1 MILTER
7 EAQKQLQSS
16 NRDYYGRKTWEQ
28 HSGNIDVTKQQ
39 AESGLTYDYAKE
51 LGQAYSSAMQSEQAI
66 LGDKY
71 STLNKPQAIQSID
84 QALQEAYNAYL
95 QNYQKGL
102 ANIEELAS
110 EATSQIT
117 KNLETE
123 AANTKLMQESAYK
136 YLQYLYQNY
145 SDSPM
150 FQEELWKRYL
160 TTEDDITR
168 LKTWEELSPELY
180 DAEGN
185 LNIKGADFYDQM
197 MNQISQGTYG
207 DTSKSGQITDYYS
220 WLRSE
225 NPDLYDWAKSYNPY
239 DYSMYYDPIT
249 GEFVNSKEG
258 SFKTMV
264 GLTSADEKYTFM
276 ERFGGLSKSEVDKMY
291 SGFTSKLTELNSKV
305 NKSSGRDTKEIT
317 NEFTDL
323 TAQIGD
329 LTDQL
334 GITADIENE
343 LGMSLDDLGKYLAN
357 NASNA
362 VSNGDIWYQGILNTL
377 EMAGSGAL
385 IGKSMGATYG
395 AIAGTVALP
404 VLGTVTGAGAG
415 AAAGTILGAISGLIV
430 GVASSINQSEQTKEQ
445 NRALAKASRDAY
457 DNLVTTLITYS
468 QNKQRQ
474 AQIDYYKK

>member
-28 HSGNIDVTKQQ
+28 QYGNIDVTKQR

-84 QALQEAYNAYL
+84 QALQEAYDAYL
-95 QNYQKGL
+95 QNYQKGI
-102 ANIEELAS
+102 ANIEESAS

-160 TTEDDITR
+160 TTENDVDR

-185 LNIKGADFYDQM
+185 LTIKGADFYDQM

-207 DTSKSGQITDYYS
+207 DTSKYGQITDYYS

-239 DYSMYYDPIT
+239 DYSMYYDPTT

-264 GLTSADEKYTFM
+264 GLTSSDQTYSFIERYGGMSEKDITNMFSKYQSKINKVMSNNDHYKARESINEMQLVSEELKDMAKEFGIYEELNKEIGGFDNLAAKVNNYISSTTTKG
-276 ERFGGLSKSEVDKMY
+276 EAWKKGGLQVASDVA
-291 SGFTSKLTELNSKV
+291 FLT
-305 NKSSGRDTKEIT
+305 G
-317 NEFTDL
+317 
-323 TAQIGD
+323 
-329 LTDQL
+329 L
-334 GITADIENE
+334 G
-343 LGMSLDDLGKYLAN
+343 
-357 NASNA
+357 
-362 VSNGDIWYQGILNTL
+362 NT
-377 EMAGSGAL
+377 MVPG
-385 IGKSMGATYG
+385 
-395 AIAGTVALP
+395 
-404 VLGTVTGAGAG
+404 GAGALFG
-415 AAAGTILGAISGLIV
+415 LTVGLLTGVVRAGLRATGDVVKNIEAQENAYNMYTKAVSTMTQYVL
-430 GVASSINQSEQTKEQ
+430 EQRRQKE
-445 NRALAKASRDAY
+445 LEY
-457 DNLVTTLITYS
+457 
-468 QNKQRQ
+468 NKR
-474 AQIDYYKK
+474 

>member
-16 NRDYYGRKTWEQ
+16 NRDYYSRKTWEQ
-28 HSGNIDVTKQQ
+28 KYGNIDVTKQR

-71 STLNKPQAIQSID
+71 STLNKSQAIQSID
-84 QALQEAYNAYL
+84 QALQEAYDAYL

-102 ANIEELAS
+102 ANIEESAS

-160 TTEDDITR
+160 TTENDVNR

-185 LNIKGADFYDQM
+185 LTIKGADFYDQM

-207 DTSKSGQITDYYS
+207 DTSKYGQITDYYS

-239 DYSMYYDPIT
+239 DYSMYYDPTT

-264 GLTSADEKYTFM
+264 GLTSSDQTYSFIERYGGMSEKDITNMFNKFVDDVKNIKVTDTMDSKDLEKYSSNLKNITTNIKD
-276 ERFGGLSKSEVDKMY
+276 LSK
-291 SGFTSKLTELNSKV
+291 
-305 NKSSGRDTKEIT
+305 
-317 NEFTDL
+317 
-323 TAQIGD
+323 
-329 LTDQL
+329 QL
-334 GITADIENE
+334 GIEKEMEE
-343 LGMSLDDLGKYLAN
+343 LVGGWDNINNQLDKIISRDKSEYEKAT
-357 NASNA
+357 S
-362 VSNGDIWYQGILNTL
+362 TL
-377 EMAGSGAL
+377 RK
-385 IGKSMGATYG
+385 I
-395 AIAGTVALP
+395 P
-404 VLGTVTGAGAG
+404 
-415 AAAGTILGAISGLIV
+415 IV
-430 GVASSINQSEQTKEQ
+430 GWISNLFAETMSEGQTIKNLKDYYLSTIQSM
-445 NRALAKASRDAY
+445 
-457 DNLVTTLITYS
+457 ITYS
-468 QNKQRQ
+468 QSQRRQKELEYNKR
-474 AQIDYYKK
+474 

>member
-28 HSGNIDVTKQQ
+28 QYGNIDVTKQQ

-71 STLNKPQAIQSID
+71 STINKSQAIQSID
-84 QALQEAYNAYL
+84 QALQEAYDAYL
-95 QNYQKGL
+95 QNYQKGIST
-102 ANIEELAS
+102 IEESAS

-145 SDSPM
+145 SNSPM

-160 TTEDDITR
+160 TTENGVDR

-185 LNIKGADFYDQM
+185 LNITGADFYDQM

-207 DTSKSGQITDYYS
+207 DTSKYGQITDYYS

-239 DYSMYYDPIT
+239 DYSMYYDPTT

-264 GLTSADEKYTFM
+264 GLTSSDQTYSFIERYGGMSEKDITNMFSKFVDDVKNIKITDSMDSKDLEKYSSNLKNITTNIKD
-276 ERFGGLSKSEVDKMY
+276 LSK
-291 SGFTSKLTELNSKV
+291 
-305 NKSSGRDTKEIT
+305 
-317 NEFTDL
+317 
-323 TAQIGD
+323 
-329 LTDQL
+329 QL
-334 GITADIENE
+334 GIEKEMEE
-343 LGMSLDDLGKYLAN
+343 LVGGWDNINNQLDK
-357 NASNA
+357 
-362 VSNGDIWYQGILNTL
+362 II
-377 EMAGSGAL
+377 
-385 IGKSMGATYG
+385 
-395 AIAGTVALP
+395 
-404 VLGTVTGAGAG
+404 
-415 AAAGTILGAISGLIV
+415 
-430 GVASSINQSEQTKEQ
+430 
-445 NRALAKASRDAY
+445 SRDKSEYKKATSTLRKIPIIGWIA
-457 DNLVTTLITYS
+457 NLFAETMSEGQTIKNLKDYYLSTIQSMITYAQS
-468 QNKQRQ
+468 QRRQKELEYNK
-474 AQIDYYKK
+474 I

>member
-28 HSGNIDVTKQQ
+28 QYGNIDVTKQK

-84 QALQEAYNAYL
+84 QALQEAYDAYL

-102 ANIEELAS
+102 ANIEESAS

-160 TTEDDITR
+160 TTENDVDR

-185 LNIKGADFYDQM
+185 LNITGADFYDQM

-207 DTSKSGQITDYYS
+207 DTSKYGQITDYYS

-239 DYSMYYDPIT
+239 DYSMYYDPTT

-264 GLTSADEKYTFM
+264 GLTSSDQTYSFIERYGGMSEKDITNMFSKFVDDVKNIKITDSMDSKDLEKYSSNLKNITTNIKD
-276 ERFGGLSKSEVDKMY
+276 LSK
-291 SGFTSKLTELNSKV
+291 
-305 NKSSGRDTKEIT
+305 
-317 NEFTDL
+317 
-323 TAQIGD
+323 
-329 LTDQL
+329 QL
-334 GITADIENE
+334 GIEKEMEE
-343 LGMSLDDLGKYLAN
+343 LVGGWDNINNQLDK
-357 NASNA
+357 
-362 VSNGDIWYQGILNTL
+362 II
-377 EMAGSGAL
+377 
-385 IGKSMGATYG
+385 
-395 AIAGTVALP
+395 
-404 VLGTVTGAGAG
+404 
-415 AAAGTILGAISGLIV
+415 
-430 GVASSINQSEQTKEQ
+430 
-445 NRALAKASRDAY
+445 SRDKSEYKKATSTLRKIPIIGWIA
-457 DNLVTTLITYS
+457 NLFAETMSEGQTIKNLKDYYLSTIQSMITYAQS
-468 QNKQRQ
+468 QRRQKELEYNK
-474 AQIDYYKK
+474 I

>member
-28 HSGNIDVTKQQ
+28 QYGNIDVTKQK

-51 LGQAYSSAMQSEQAI
+51 LGQAYSSAMQSKQAI

-84 QALQEAYNAYL
+84 QALQEAYDAYL
-95 QNYQKGL
+95 QNYQKGIS
-102 ANIEELAS
+102 NIEKSAS

-160 TTEDDITR
+160 TTENDITR

-207 DTSKSGQITDYYS
+207 DTSKYGQITDYYS

-239 DYSMYYDPIT
+239 DYSMYYDPTT

-264 GLTSADEKYTFM
+264 GLTSSDQTYSFIERYGGMSEKDITNMFSKYQSKINKAMSNDDHYKARSSINEMQLVSEELKDMAKEFGIYEELNKEIGGFDNLAAKVNNYISSTTTKG
-276 ERFGGLSKSEVDKMY
+276 EAWKKGGLRVASDTALFA
-291 SGFTSKLTELNSKV
+291 GLGNKLV
-305 NKSSGRDTKEIT
+305 PG
-317 NEFTDL
+317 
-323 TAQIGD
+323 
-329 LTDQL
+329 
-334 GITADIENE
+334 
-343 LGMSLDDLGKYLAN
+343 
-357 NASNA
+357 
-362 VSNGDIWYQGILNTL
+362 
-377 EMAGSGAL
+377 
-385 IGKSMGATYG
+385 
-395 AIAGTVALP
+395 
-404 VLGTVTGAGAG
+404 GAGALFG
-415 AAAGTILGAISGLIV
+415 LTIGLLTGIVRAGLQATGDVVKNVEAQENAYNMYTKAISTMTQYVL
-430 GVASSINQSEQTKEQ
+430 EQRRQKE
-445 NRALAKASRDAY
+445 
-457 DNLVTTLITYS
+457 IE
-468 QNKQRQ
+468 
-474 AQIDYYKK
+474 YYKNN

>member
-28 HSGNIDVTKQQ
+28 QYGNIDVTKQR

-84 QALQEAYNAYL
+84 QALQEAYDAYL
-95 QNYQKGL
+95 QNYQKGI
-102 ANIEELAS
+102 ATIEESAS

-160 TTEDDITR
+160 TTENDINR

-185 LNIKGADFYDQM
+185 LTIKGADFYDQM

-207 DTSKSGQITDYYS
+207 DTSKYGQITDYYS

-239 DYSMYYDPIT
+239 DYSMYYDPAT

-264 GLTSADEKYTFM
+264 GLTSSDQTYSFIERYGGMSEKDITNMFSKFVDDVKNIKITDSMDSKDLEKYSSNLKNITTNIKD
-276 ERFGGLSKSEVDKMY
+276 LSK
-291 SGFTSKLTELNSKV
+291 
-305 NKSSGRDTKEIT
+305 
-317 NEFTDL
+317 
-323 TAQIGD
+323 
-329 LTDQL
+329 QL
-334 GITADIENE
+334 GIEKEMEE
-343 LGMSLDDLGKYLAN
+343 LVGGWDNINNQLDKIISRDKSEYEKAT
-357 NASNA
+357 S
-362 VSNGDIWYQGILNTL
+362 TL
-377 EMAGSGAL
+377 RK
-385 IGKSMGATYG
+385 I
-395 AIAGTVALP
+395 P
-404 VLGTVTGAGAG
+404 
-415 AAAGTILGAISGLIV
+415 IV
-430 GVASSINQSEQTKEQ
+430 GWISNLFAETMSEGQTIKNLKDYYLSTIQSM
-445 NRALAKASRDAY
+445 
-457 DNLVTTLITYS
+457 ITYS
-468 QNKQRQ
+468 QSQRRQKELEYNKR
-474 AQIDYYKK
+474 

>member
-28 HSGNIDVTKQQ
+28 QYGNIDVTKQQ

-84 QALQEAYNAYL
+84 QALQEAYDAYL
-95 QNYQKGL
+95 QNYQKGIS
-102 ANIEELAS
+102 NIDKSAS

-160 TTEDDITR
+160 TTEDNVTR
-168 LKTWEELSPELY
+168 LKTWEELSSELY

-207 DTSKSGQITDYYS
+207 DTSKYGQITDYYS

-239 DYSMYYDPIT
+239 DYSMYYDPTT

-264 GLTSADEKYTFM
+264 GLTSSDQTYSFIERYGGMSEKDITNMFNKFVDDVKNIKVTDTMDSKDLEKYSSNLKNITTNIKD
-276 ERFGGLSKSEVDKMY
+276 LSK
-291 SGFTSKLTELNSKV
+291 
-305 NKSSGRDTKEIT
+305 
-317 NEFTDL
+317 
-323 TAQIGD
+323 
-329 LTDQL
+329 QL
-334 GITADIENE
+334 GIEKEMEE
-343 LGMSLDDLGKYLAN
+343 LVGGWDNINNQLDKIISRDKSEYEKAT
-357 NASNA
+357 S
-362 VSNGDIWYQGILNTL
+362 TL
-377 EMAGSGAL
+377 HK
-385 IGKSMGATYG
+385 I
-395 AIAGTVALP
+395 P
-404 VLGTVTGAGAG
+404 
-415 AAAGTILGAISGLIV
+415 IV
-430 GVASSINQSEQTKEQ
+430 GWIANLFAETMSEGQTIKNLKDYYLSTIQSM
-445 NRALAKASRDAY
+445 
-457 DNLVTTLITYS
+457 ITYS
-468 QNKQRQ
+468 QSQRRQKELEFNKR
-474 AQIDYYKK
+474 

>member
-28 HSGNIDVTKQQ
+28 QYGNIDVTKQQ

-71 STLNKPQAIQSID
+71 STLNKQQAIQSID
-84 QALQEAYNAYL
+84 QALQEAYDAYL

-102 ANIEELAS
+102 ANIEESAS

-136 YLQYLYQNY
+136 YLQYLYKNY

-160 TTEDDITR
+160 TTENDINR

-185 LNIKGADFYDQM
+185 LTIKGADFYDQM

-207 DTSKSGQITDYYS
+207 DTSKYGQITDYYS

-264 GLTSADEKYTFM
+264 GLTSSDQTYSFIERYGGMSEKDITNMFNKFVDDVKNIKVTDTMDSKDLEKYSSNLKNITTNIKD
-276 ERFGGLSKSEVDKMY
+276 LSK
-291 SGFTSKLTELNSKV
+291 
-305 NKSSGRDTKEIT
+305 
-317 NEFTDL
+317 
-323 TAQIGD
+323 
-329 LTDQL
+329 QL
-334 GITADIENE
+334 GIEKEIEE
-343 LGMSLDDLGKYLAN
+343 LVGGWDNINNQLDKIISRDKSEYEKAT
-357 NASNA
+357 S
-362 VSNGDIWYQGILNTL
+362 TL
-377 EMAGSGAL
+377 RK
-385 IGKSMGATYG
+385 I
-395 AIAGTVALP
+395 P
-404 VLGTVTGAGAG
+404 
-415 AAAGTILGAISGLIV
+415 IV
-430 GVASSINQSEQTKEQ
+430 GWIANLFAETMSEGQTIKNLKDYYLSTIQSM
-445 NRALAKASRDAY
+445 
-457 DNLVTTLITYS
+457 ITYS
-468 QNKQRQ
+468 QSQRRQKELEYNKR
-474 AQIDYYKK
+474 

>member
-28 HSGNIDVTKQQ
+28 QYGNIDVTKQR

-84 QALQEAYNAYL
+84 QALQEAYDAYL
-95 QNYQKGL
+95 QNYQKGIS
-102 ANIEELAS
+102 NIEKSAS

-160 TTEDDITR
+160 TTENDINR

-185 LNIKGADFYDQM
+185 LNITGADFYDQM

-207 DTSKSGQITDYYS
+207 DTSKYGQITDYYS

-239 DYSMYYDPIT
+239 DYSMYYDPTT

-264 GLTSADEKYTFM
+264 GLTSSDQTYSFIERYGGMSEKDITNMFSKFVDDVKNIKVTDTMDSKDLEKYSSNLKNITTNIKD
-276 ERFGGLSKSEVDKMY
+276 LSK
-291 SGFTSKLTELNSKV
+291 
-305 NKSSGRDTKEIT
+305 
-317 NEFTDL
+317 
-323 TAQIGD
+323 
-329 LTDQL
+329 QL
-334 GITADIENE
+334 GIEKEMEE
-343 LGMSLDDLGKYLAN
+343 LVGGWDNINNQLDK
-357 NASNA
+357 
-362 VSNGDIWYQGILNTL
+362 II
-377 EMAGSGAL
+377 
-385 IGKSMGATYG
+385 
-395 AIAGTVALP
+395 
-404 VLGTVTGAGAG
+404 
-415 AAAGTILGAISGLIV
+415 
-430 GVASSINQSEQTKEQ
+430 
-445 NRALAKASRDAY
+445 SRDKSEYKKATSTLRKIPIIGWIA
-457 DNLVTTLITYS
+457 NLFAETMSEGQTIKNLKDYYLSTIQSMITYAQS
-468 QNKQRQ
+468 QRRQKELEYNK
-474 AQIDYYKK
+474 I